1 MENIGGFGLEVVIYA
16 SVTFPDG
23 LVITQF
29 ADDADALDSPA
40 IQISD
45 KAMGLNGDLIVW
57 KKAAPII
64 VSVNVIPGSDDDI
77 NLQVLAEANR
87 TGRGKRPVN
96 DVINLTA
103 SYPAGQITNLTSG
116 TITDA
121 VMVNSVTS
129 AARMKTKN
137 YAFVFENK
145 VGA

>member
-16 SVTFPDG
+16 SITFPNG
-23 LVITQF
+23 LVISQF
-29 ADDADALDSPA
+29 ADDADAMDSPA

-64 VSVNVIPGSDDDI
+64 VTVNVIPGSDDDV

-96 DVINLTA
+96 DVINFTA
-103 SYPAGQITNLTSG
+103 SYPAGIITNLTTG

-129 AARMKTKN
+129 AARMKTKP
-137 YAFVFENK
+137 YSFVFENK